1 MLDTTSK
8 TTAKNTAS
16 TTAKPTAAAQSPGRR
31 PRRRSFAARVPSSVI
46 SIVSLIF
53 ILAIWELFGRNINPL
68 FASHPSAIF
77 KEGYVMAADGEI
89 FDALIQSLR
98 PLATGYLLAA
108 AVGIPLGLLIGRYR
122 WAEAGL
128 GIYITAGYA
137 TPLVALIPLFI
148 LWFGLGFAVKVAIVA
163 VLAIFPIAI
172 NTWAGAKSVPR
183 TLIELGRTYVGSE
196 FQIMTK
202 IVIPSTLPYIMVGL
216 KLAVGRSII
225 AIVVAEFFTLLTG
238 LGGIILKAGD
248 SFDTAR
254 MFVPVVVL
262 MALGI
267 TLTWLVGWLE
277 HRIAPWQRELADS
290 E

>member
-1 MLDTTSK
+1 
-8 TTAKNTAS
+8 
-16 TTAKPTAAAQSPGRR
+16 
-31 PRRRSFAARVPSSVI
+31 
-46 SIVSLIF
+46 
-53 ILAIWELFGRNINPL
+53 
-68 FASHPSAIF
+68 
-77 KEGYVMAADGEI
+77 
-89 FDALIQSLR
+89 
-98 PLATGYLLAA
+98 
-108 AVGIPLGLLIGRYR
+108 
-122 WAEAGL
+122 
-128 GIYITAGYA
+128 
-137 TPLVALIPLFI
+137 
-148 LWFGLGFAVKVAIVA
+148 
-163 VLAIFPIAI
+163 
-172 NTWAGAKSVPR
+172 
-183 TLIELGRTYVGSE
+183 
-196 FQIMTK
+196 MTK

-277 HRIAPWQRELADS
+277 HKIAPWQRELADT

>member
-1 MLDTTSK
+1 MLDTTDK
-8 TTAKNTAS
+8 TE
-16 TTAKPTAAAQSPGRR
+16 TTP
-31 PRRRSFAARVPSSVI
+31 AARSAVTHSRRKGFVAGVPSSVI
-46 SIVSLIF
+46 STFSLVL
-53 ILAIWELFGRNINPL
+53 ILALWELFGRNVNPI

-77 KEGYVMAADGEI
+77 KVAATMLADGEI
-89 FDALIQSLR
+89 YHAFFQSMQ
-98 PLATGYLLAA
+98 PLALGYAMAA
-108 AVGIPLGLLIGRYR
+108 AMGIPLGLLIGRYR

-128 GIYITAGYA
+128 GIYLTAGYA

-148 LWFGLGFAVKVAIVA
+148 LWFGLGFTVKVAIVF

-172 NTWAGAKSVPR
+172 NTWAGAKAVPR
-183 TLIELGRTYVGSE
+183 TLIELGRTFVGSD

-254 MFVPVVVL
+254 MFVPVMVL

-267 TLTWLVGWLE
+267 ALTWLVGWME
-277 HRIAPWQRELADS
+277 HKVAPWQRELADR
-290 E
+290 EG

>member
-1 MLDTTSK
+1 MLDSIPANK
-8 TTAKNTAS
+8 TVAPLRSAS
-16 TTAKPTAAAQSPGRR
+16 AR
-31 PRRRSFAARVPSSVI
+31 PRRRKFGAGVPSYVI
-46 SIVSLIF
+46 SLTSLI
-53 ILAIWELFGRNINPL
+53 IIIGIWEMFGREINPI

-77 KEGYVMAADGEI
+77 VAGIEMVKDGEL
-89 FDALIQSLR
+89 FHAFIQSMQ
-98 PLATGYLLAA
+98 PLALGYFIA
-108 AVGIPLGLLIGRYR
+108 AVVGVPLGLLTGRYR

-128 GIYITAGYA
+128 GIYVTAGYA
-137 TPLVALIPLFI
+137 MPLVALITLFI
-148 LWFGLGFAVKVAIVA
+148 LWFGLGFAVKVAVVS
-163 VLAIFPIAI
+163 VLAVFPIAI

-183 TLIELGRTYVGSE
+183 TLIELGKTYVGSD

-202 IVIPSTLPYIMVGL
+202 IIIPSTLPFIMVGL

-262 MALGI
+262 MVLGI
-267 TLTWLVGWLE
+267 GLTWLVGWLE
-277 HRIAPWQRELADS
+277 HKVAPWQREIADS
-290 E
+290 ER

>member
-1 MLDTTSK
+1 MLDV
-8 TTAKNTAS
+8 TAN
-16 TTAKPTAAAQSPGRR
+16 AKAETAARSAAKR
-31 PRRRSFAARVPSSVI
+31 PRRRSLAARVPSVVI
-46 SIVSLIF
+46 ATFSLVAVIVV
-53 ILAIWELFGRNINPL
+53 WELFGRNVNPI

-77 KEGYVMAADGEI
+77 EAGVAMVKDGEI
-89 FDALIQSLR
+89 FQALVQSLR
-98 PLATGYLLAA
+98 PLATGYCLAA

-128 GIYITAGYA
+128 GVYLTAGYA

-148 LWFGLGFAVKVAIVA
+148 LWFGLGFAVKVAIVS
-163 VLAIFPIAI
+163 VLAVFPIAI
-172 NTWAGAKSVPR
+172 NTWAGAKGVPR
-183 TLIELGRTYVGSE
+183 TLIELGRTFVGSE

-254 MFVPVVVL
+254 MFVPVMIL

-277 HRIAPWQRELADS
+277 HKVAPWQRELSDQ
-290 E
+290 EH

>member
-1 MLDTTSK
+1 MLDTTGTDK
-8 TTAKNTAS
+8 TVA
-16 TTAKPTAAAQSPGRR
+16 P
-31 PRRRSFAARVPSSVI
+31 PRRVPARSRRKRFGASVPNFVI
-46 SIVSLIF
+46 SAISLVLV
-53 ILAIWELFGRNINPL
+53 LALWEFFGRNVNPI
-68 FASHPSAIF
+68 FSSHPSAIF
-77 KEGYVMAADGEI
+77 KVGITMVADGEI
-89 FDALIQSLR
+89 FAALFQSMQ
-98 PLATGYLLAA
+98 PLALGYALAA
-108 AVGIPLGLLIGRYR
+108 AAGIPLGLLIGRYR

-128 GIYITAGYA
+128 GIYMTAGYA

-148 LWFGLGFAVKVAIVA
+148 LWFGLGFAVKVVIVA
-163 VLAIFPIAI
+163 VLAVFPIAI
-172 NTWAGAKSVPR
+172 NTWAGAKAVPR
-183 TLIELGRTYVGSE
+183 TLIELGRTFVGSD

-267 TLTWLVGWLE
+267 ALTWLVGWLE
-277 HRIAPWQRELADS
+277 HKVAPWQRELT
-290 E
+290 EREG

>member
-1 MLDTTSK
+1 MLDA
-8 TTAKNTAS
+8 TAPANTA
-16 TTAKPTAAAQSPGRR
+16 AKSAAAAPSPAKRR
-31 PRRRSFAARVPSSVI
+31 RRRSFATRVPSVVI
-46 SIVSLIF
+46 SILSLIF
-53 ILAIWELFGRNINPL
+53 ILAFWELFGRNINPL

-77 KEGYVMAADGEI
+77 KEGIVMAADGEL
-89 FDALIQSLR
+89 FDALIQSLQ

-108 AVGIPLGLLIGRYR
+108 VVGIPLGLLIGRYR

-128 GIYITAGYA
+128 GIYMTAGYA

-277 HRIAPWQRELADS
+277 HKIAPWQRELADT

>member
-1 MLDTTSK
+1 MLDITGTTK
-8 TTAKNTAS
+8 T
-16 TTAKPTAAAQSPGRR
+16 PAAARPVALR
-31 PRRRSFAARVPSSVI
+31 PRRGGIAARVPSFAI
-46 SIVSLIF
+46 SAISLVLIVAL
-53 ILAIWELFGRNINPL
+53 WELFGRNVNPI
-68 FASHPSAIF
+68 FSSHPSEIF
-77 KEGYVMAADGEI
+77 RVGVTMAADGEI
-89 FDALIQSLR
+89 FAALLQSLQ
-98 PLATGYLLAA
+98 PLALGYAFAA
-108 AVGIPLGLLIGRYR
+108 VVGIPLGLLIGRYR

-128 GIYITAGYA
+128 GIYMTAGYA

-148 LWFGLGFAVKVAIVA
+148 LWFGLGFAVKVVIVA
-163 VLAIFPIAI
+163 VLAVFPITI
-172 NTWAGAKSVPR
+172 NTWAGAKAVPR
-183 TLIELGRTYVGSE
+183 TLIELGRTFVGSE

-277 HRIAPWQRELADS
+277 HKVAPWQRELSDR
-290 E
+290 ED

>member
-1 MLDTTSK
+1 MHDV
-8 TTAKNTAS
+8 TAN
-16 TTAKPTAAAQSPGRR
+16 AKGETAAQPATPR
-31 PRRRSFAARVPSSVI
+31 PRRRGVAARVPSAAI
-46 SIVSLIF
+46 STLSMVGIIAL
-53 ILAIWELFGRNINPL
+53 WELFGRNVNPI

-77 KEGYVMAADGEI
+77 HEGVTMVMDGEL
-89 FDALIQSLR
+89 FEALVQSLQ
-98 PLATGYLLAA
+98 PLATGYFIAA

-128 GIYITAGYA
+128 GLYLTAGYA

-163 VLAIFPIAI
+163 VLAVFPIAI
-172 NTWAGAKSVPR
+172 NTWAGAKGVPR
-183 TLIELGRTYVGSE
+183 TLIELGRTFVGSE

-202 IVIPSTLPYIMVGL
+202 IVIPCTLPYIMVGL

-254 MFVPVVVL
+254 MFVPVMVL

-277 HRIAPWQRELADS
+277 HKVAPWQRELSDQ
-290 E
+290 EH

>member
-1 MLDTTSK
+1 MLDTTR
-8 TTAKNTAS
+8 TTGTPATVRPES
-16 TTAKPTAAAQSPGRR
+16 VR
-31 PRRRSFAARVPSSVI
+31 PRRRSFAARVPSFAI
-46 SIVSLIF
+46 SAISLVLIVAL
-53 ILAIWELFGRNINPL
+53 WELFGRNVNPI
-68 FASHPSAIF
+68 FSSHPSAIF
-77 KEGYVMAADGEI
+77 KVGVTMVADGEI
-89 FDALIQSLR
+89 FAALLQSLQ
-98 PLATGYLLAA
+98 PLALGYAWAA
-108 AVGIPLGLLIGRYR
+108 VVGIPLGLLIGRYR

-128 GIYITAGYA
+128 GIYMTAGYA

-148 LWFGLGFAVKVAIVA
+148 LWFGLGFAVKVVIVA
-163 VLAIFPIAI
+163 VLAVFPIAI
-172 NTWAGAKSVPR
+172 NTWAGAKAVPR
-183 TLIELGRTYVGSE
+183 TLIELGRTFVGSE

-267 TLTWLVGWLE
+267 ALTWLVGWLE
-277 HRIAPWQRELADS
+277 HKIAPWQRELADT

>member
-1 MLDTTSK
+1 MLDTTTASK
-8 TTAKNTAS
+8 TVTAPPS
-16 TTAKPTAAAQSPGRR
+16 TPARV
-31 PRRRSFAARVPSSVI
+31 RRRRRLGANVPSFVI
-46 SIVSLIF
+46 SIISLT
-53 ILAIWELFGRNINPL
+53 LALALWEIFGREVNPI

-77 KEGYVMAADGEI
+77 KVGITM
-89 FDALIQSLR
+89 
-98 PLATGYLLAA
+98 LATGELFNGFVESMKPLSLGYFLAA
-108 AVGIPLGLLIGRYR
+108 AVGIPLGLVIGRYR
-122 WAEAGL
+122 VAEAGL

-148 LWFGLGFAVKVAIVA
+148 LWFGLGFAVKVAIVSTLA
-163 VLAIFPIAI
+163 VFPIAI

-183 TLIELGRTYVGSE
+183 TLIELGKTFVGTDC
-196 FQIMTK
+196 QIMTK
-202 IVIPSTLPYIMVGL
+202 IIIPATLPFIMVGL

-248 SFDTAR
+248 NFDTAR

-267 TLTWLVGWLE
+267 GLTWLVGWLE
-277 HRIAPWQRELADS
+277 HKVAPWQREIADS
-290 E
+290 ER

>member
-1 MLDTTSK
+1 MLDTTASSK
-8 TTAKNTAS
+8 TALAAKRPA
-16 TTAKPTAAAQSPGRR
+16 RR
-31 PRRRSFAARVPSSVI
+31 PRRRSLAASVPSPLI
-46 SIVSLIF
+46 SALSLV
-53 ILAIWELFGRNINPL
+53 LALGLWELFGRNVNPI

-77 KEGYVMAADGEI
+77 AVGVEMVEDGEL
-89 FDALIQSLR
+89 FHALLQSLQ
-98 PLATGYLLAA
+98 PLAAGYFLAA
-108 AVGIPLGLLIGRYR
+108 AVGIPVGLLLGRYR

-128 GIYITAGYA
+128 GIYMTAGYA

-148 LWFGLGFAVKVAIVA
+148 LWFGLGYAVKIAIVS
-163 VLAIFPIAI
+163 VLAVFPIAI

-183 TLIELGRTYVGSE
+183 TLIELGRTFVGSDY
-196 FQIMTK
+196 QIMTK

-267 TLTWLVGWLE
+267 VLTSFVGWLE
-277 HRIAPWQRELADS
+277 HKVAPWQRELSDHDR
-290 E
+290 

>member
-1 MLDTTSK
+1 MLDAIAPSK
-8 TTAKNTAS
+8 TA
-16 TTAKPTAAAQSPGRR
+16 AAAQSPAQR
-31 PRRRSFAARVPSSVI
+31 PRRKSVIARVPSFVI
-46 SIVSLIF
+46 SASSLIF
-53 ILAIWELFGRNINPL
+53 ILAIWELFGRNVNPI

-77 KEGYVMAADGEI
+77 REGFVMVTDGEI
-89 FDALIQSLR
+89 FEALVQSLR
-98 PLATGYLLAA
+98 PLATGYFLAA
-108 AVGIPLGLLIGRYR
+108 AVGIPIGLLIGRYR

-128 GIYITAGYA
+128 GLYITAGYA

-267 TLTWLVGWLE
+267 TLTWAVGWLE
-277 HRIAPWQRELADS
+277 HKVAPWQRELADT

>member
-1 MLDTTSK
+1 MLDA
-8 TTAKNTAS
+8 TAKTE
-16 TTAKPTAAAQSPGRR
+16 AKTAATAPSPGKRR
-31 PRRRSFAARVPSSVI
+31 RCRSFAARVPSMVI
-46 SIVSLIF
+46 SILSLIF
-53 ILAIWELFGRNINPL
+53 ILAFWELFGRNINPL

-77 KEGYVMAADGEI
+77 KEGIVMAADGEI
-89 FDALIQSLR
+89 FDALIQSLQ

-108 AVGIPLGLLIGRYR
+108 VVGIPLGLLIGRYR

-128 GIYITAGYA
+128 GIYMTAGYA

-277 HRIAPWQRELADS
+277 HKIAPWQRELADT

>member
-1 MLDTTSK
+1 MLDTTGITRTPAVARPIS
-8 TTAKNTAS
+8 A
-16 TTAKPTAAAQSPGRR
+16 R
-31 PRRRSFAARVPSSVI
+31 PRRRSFAARVPSFAISVI
-46 SIVSLIF
+46 SLVLV
-53 ILAIWELFGRNINPL
+53 LALWEIFGRNVNPI
-68 FASHPSAIF
+68 FSSHPSAIF
-77 KEGYVMAADGEI
+77 KVGITMVADGEI
-89 FDALIQSLR
+89 FTALFQSLR
-98 PLATGYLLAA
+98 PLALGYAMAA
-108 AVGIPLGLLIGRYR
+108 VVGIPLGLLIGRYR
-122 WAEAGL
+122 LAEAGL
-128 GIYITAGYA
+128 GIYMTAGYA

-163 VLAIFPIAI
+163 VLAVFPIAI
-172 NTWAGAKSVPR
+172 NTWAGAKAVPR
-183 TLIELGRTYVGSE
+183 TLIELGRTFVGSD

-254 MFVPVVVL
+254 MFVPVMVL

-267 TLTWLVGWLE
+267 ALTWLVGWME
-277 HRIAPWQRELADS
+277 HKVAPWQRELADR
-290 E
+290 EG

>member
-1 MLDTTSK
+1 MLDTTGTKQS
-8 TTAKNTAS
+8 
-16 TTAKPTAAAQSPGRR
+16 AAP
-31 PRRRSFAARVPSSVI
+31 PPAARARAHRRGFGASVPSSVI
-46 SIVSLIF
+46 TIASLVIMLVFWETFGREINPIF
-53 ILAIWELFGRNINPL
+53 ASYPSEIFKAGVTMVEDGELFEA
-68 FASHPSAIF
+68 F
-77 KEGYVMAADGEI
+77 
-89 FDALIQSLR
+89 IQSMK
-98 PLATGYLLAA
+98 PLSLGYFIA
-108 AVGIPLGLLIGRYR
+108 AVVGVPLGLLTGRYR

-128 GIYITAGYA
+128 GMYVTAGYA
-137 TPLVALIPLFI
+137 MPLVALIPLFI
-148 LWFGLGFAVKVAIVA
+148 LWFGLGFAVKVAIVS
-163 VLAIFPIAI
+163 VLAVFPIAI

-183 TLIELGRTYVGSE
+183 TLIELGETYVGSD

-202 IVIPSTLPYIMVGL
+202 IIIPSTLPFIMVGL

-267 TLTWLVGWLE
+267 GLTWLVGWLE
-277 HRIAPWQRELADS
+277 HKVAPWQREIADS
-290 E
+290 ER

>member
-1 MLDTTSK
+1 MLDTTAPAK
-8 TTAKNTAS
+8 TTPAMQSRAKRV
-16 TTAKPTAAAQSPGRR
+16 RR
-31 PRRRSFAARVPSSVI
+31 GGFAASVPRAAI
-46 SIVSLIF
+46 STFSLICV
-53 ILAIWELFGRNINPL
+53 LAIWEFFGRNVNPI

-77 KEGYVMAADGEI
+77 KEGIAMVIDGEI
-89 FDALIQSLR
+89 FHALLQSLQ
-98 PLATGYLLAA
+98 PLATGYCLAA

-128 GIYITAGYA
+128 GVYITAGYA

-148 LWFGLGFAVKVAIVA
+148 LWFGLGFAVKVAIVS
-163 VLAIFPIAI
+163 VLAVFPIAI
-172 NTWAGAKSVPR
+172 NTWAGAKGVPR
-183 TLIELGRTYVGSE
+183 TLIELGRTFVGSE

-254 MFVPVVVL
+254 MFVPVMVL
-262 MALGI
+262 MTLGI

-277 HRIAPWQRELADS
+277 HKVAPWQRELSDQ
-290 E
+290 EH

>member
-1 MLDTTSK
+1 MLDTAGTK
-8 TTAKNTAS
+8 EITTPQRTAPARS
-16 TTAKPTAAAQSPGRR
+16 
-31 PRRRSFAARVPSSVI
+31 RRRRFGASVPSSVI
-46 SIVSLIF
+46 SIGSMAF
-53 ILAIWELFGRNINPL
+53 ILAIWEIFGREINPL
-68 FASHPSAIF
+68 FASYPSAIF
-77 KEGYVMAADGEI
+77 AVGSHMVTDGEL
-89 FDALIQSLR
+89 FHALIQSLQ
-98 PLATGYLLAA
+98 PLALGYFLAA

-128 GIYITAGYA
+128 GIYMTAGYA

-148 LWFGLGFAVKVAIVA
+148 LWFGLGFVVKVVIVA
-163 VLAIFPIAI
+163 TLAVFPIAI
-172 NTWAGAKSVPR
+172 NTWAGAKAVPR
-183 TLIELGRTYVGSE
+183 TLIELGKTFVGSD

-202 IVIPSTLPYIMVGL
+202 IIIPATLPFIIVGL
-216 KLAVGRSII
+216 KLSVGRSII

-267 TLTWLVGWLE
+267 GLTWLVGWFE
-277 HRIAPWQRELADS
+277 NKVAPWQRELADS
-290 E
+290 ER

>member
-1 MLDTTSK
+1 MLDATA
-8 TTAKNTAS
+8 TAKTV
-16 TTAKPTAAAQSPGRR
+16 PTAQAAPKLR
-31 PRRRSFAARVPSSVI
+31 RRRSFAARVPSVVI
-46 SIVSLIF
+46 SAFSLVSVL
-53 ILAIWELFGRNINPL
+53 LVWELFGRNVNPI

-77 KEGYVMAADGEI
+77 EVGVVMVADGEI
-89 FDALIQSLR
+89 FHALVQSLQ
-98 PLATGYLLAA
+98 PLATGYFLAA

-128 GIYITAGYA
+128 GIYLTAGYA

-163 VLAIFPIAI
+163 VLAVFPIAI
-172 NTWAGAKSVPR
+172 NTWAGAKGVPR
-183 TLIELGRTYVGSE
+183 TLIELGRTFVGSE
-196 FQIMTK
+196 LQIMTK
-202 IVIPSTLPYIMVGL
+202 IVVPATLPYIMTGL

-254 MFVPVVVL
+254 MFVPVMVL

-267 TLTWLVGWLE
+267 TLTGLVGWLE
-277 HRIAPWQRELADS
+277 HKVAPWQRELSDQ
-290 E
+290 ER

>member
-1 MLDTTSK
+1 MLDTTG
-8 TTAKNTAS
+8 TAKA
-16 TTAKPTAAAQSPGRR
+16 TTVVRTQAA
-31 PRRRSFAARVPSSVI
+31 RRRRKSFAANVPSAVISAI
-46 SIVSLIF
+46 SIV
-53 ILAIWELFGRNINPL
+53 LALAVWELFGRNINPI

-77 KEGYVMAADGEI
+77 AAGVKMMADGEL
-89 FDALIQSLR
+89 FEALWQSMQ
-98 PLATGYLLAA
+98 PLALGYALAA
-108 AVGIPLGLLIGRYR
+108 AIGIPLGLLIGRYR

-128 GIYITAGYA
+128 GIYMTAGYA

-148 LWFGLGFAVKVAIVA
+148 LWFGLGFAVKIAIVF
-163 VLAIFPIAI
+163 VLSLFPIAI
-172 NTWAGAKSVPR
+172 NTWAGAKAVPR
-183 TLIELGRTYVGSE
+183 TLIELGRTYVGSDV
-196 FQIMTK
+196 QIMTK
-202 IVIPSTLPYIMVGL
+202 IIVPATLPYIMVGL
-216 KLAVGRSII
+216 KLAVGRAII

-277 HRIAPWQRELADS
+277 HKVAPWQRELADR
-290 E
+290 EQ

>member
-1 MLDTTSK
+1 MLDTTG
-8 TTAKNTAS
+8 TTRTPAVARPIS
-16 TTAKPTAAAQSPGRR
+16 AR
-31 PRRRSFAARVPSSVI
+31 PRRRSFAARVPSSAISVI
-46 SIVSLIF
+46 SLVLV
-53 ILAIWELFGRNINPL
+53 LALWEIFGRNVNPI
-68 FASHPSAIF
+68 FSSHPSAIF
-77 KEGYVMAADGEI
+77 KVGITMVADGEI
-89 FDALIQSLR
+89 FAALFQSMQ
-98 PLATGYLLAA
+98 PLTLGYAMAA
-108 AVGIPLGLLIGRYR
+108 VVGIPLGLLIGRYR

-128 GIYITAGYA
+128 GIYMTAGYA

-148 LWFGLGFAVKVAIVA
+148 LWFGLGFTVKVVIVA
-163 VLAIFPIAI
+163 VLAVFPIAI
-172 NTWAGAKSVPR
+172 NTWAGAKAVPR
-183 TLIELGRTYVGSE
+183 TLIELGRTFVGSE
-196 FQIMTK
+196 YQIMTK

-267 TLTWLVGWLE
+267 ALTWLVGWME
-277 HRIAPWQRELADS
+277 HKVAPWQRELADR
-290 E
+290 EG